1 MNRMFTEIT
10 KKNIMFGVKLFQ
22 RRLYFLF
29 VNIWFSYTNI
39 PIIIVLGQRLY
50 CSDIELEGKKKT

>member
-1 MNRMFTEIT
+1 
-10 KKNIMFGVKLFQ
+10 MFGVKLFQ

-29 VNIWFSYTNI
+29 FNIWFSYTNI

-50 CSDIELEGKKKT
+50 CSDIELEGRKKTYSTTFHL